1 MCKKAPNTGAFFR
14 LAHGATQRRKESAVG
29 NRLYVGN
36 LGNDVTEA
44 EIEEFF
50 GVYGTVVSV
59 RIKRDSVT
67 GEPWGYGFVEME
79 DPTAAEA
86 ALKNANGKMLK
97 QQKLKIDPLRSF

>member
-1 MCKKAPNTGAFFR
+1 M
-14 LAHGATQRRKESAVG
+14 G

-44 EIEEFF
+44 EIAEFF
-50 GVYGTVVSV
+50 SIYGIVVSV

-79 DPTAAEA
+79 DSTAAEE

-97 QQKLKIDPLRSF
+97 QYKLKIDPLRS